1 MLGLFFLSCM
11 ASDARAHR
19 LNTEYRVLP
28 DKKVRIES
36 WFDNTGESPKGATVQ
51 VFRPDGQLLIEGK
64 LNEKGTFTF
73 PYEDAGPLRVVV
85 SAGQGHR
92 KEFTIPASEFAA
104 VSSDSPTQSNEAP
117 LADRTSQV
125 SVRDVLIGV
134 GFLMAVAALALSIRN
149 ARRLDQVEHGGHKPG
164 QVA

>member
-1 MLGLFFLSCM
+1 MRGRSVALTLGLLILFCI

-19 LNTEYRVLP
+19 LNAEYRLLP
-28 DKKVRIES
+28 GKKVQIES
-36 WFDNTGESPKGATVQ
+36 WFDSTGESPKGATVQ

-73 PYEDAGPLRVVV
+73 PHEDAGPLRVVV

-92 KEFTIPASEFAA
+92 KEFTIPASEFAEA
-104 VSSDSPTQSNEAP
+104 LSDSATQSNEAP

-149 ARRLDQVEHGGHKPG
+149 ARRLRQ
-164 QVA
+164 

>member
-1 MLGLFFLSCM
+1 M
-11 ASDARAHR
+11 ANDARAHR
-19 LNTEYRVLP
+19 LNAEYRLLP
-28 DKKVRIES
+28 GKRVQIES
-36 WFDNTGESPKGATVQ
+36 WFDSTGESPKGAAVQ
-51 VFRPDGQLLIEGK
+51 VFRSDGQLLIEGN
-64 LNEKGTFTF
+64 LNDRGTFTF
-73 PYEDAGPLRVVV
+73 PHEDAGPLRVVV

-104 VSSDSPTQSNEAP
+104 ASSDTPTPTQGTNAP

-149 ARRLDQVEHGGHKPG
+149 ARRLDHVEHGGHKPG